1 MERGELDHHSVDGD
15 SRLRVTRHDCKS
27 HPTKATKNGGG
38 LRSIQNASH
47 QLAAPKT
54 SDEWGD
60 SYVYVYYRGIVFS
73 LLFTAKKNSNNL
85 NVLKHSE
92 KAANPVTGAT

>member
-54 SDEWGD
+54 SDELGD
-60 SYVYVYYRGIVFS
+60 SYAYGDYRGDCFS
-73 LLFTAKKNSNNL
+73 LRCSAL
-85 NVLKHSE
+85 
-92 KAANPVTGAT
+92 